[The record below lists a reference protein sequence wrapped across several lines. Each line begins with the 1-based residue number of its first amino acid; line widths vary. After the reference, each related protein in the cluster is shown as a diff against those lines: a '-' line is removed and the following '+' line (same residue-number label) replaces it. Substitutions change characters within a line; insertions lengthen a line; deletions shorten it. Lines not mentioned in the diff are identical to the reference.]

1 MDLAWGSP
9 LLTLPCSLTAGQV
22 RNSRVCDP
30 QNLKTLF
37 LEMVFKLMRQG
48 FVPYKSTREVIRWA
62 QLYWTSEPRLGG
74 ADSALC
80 RGTLMFLPQRWEP
93 PEFWVSFLGDNLT

>member
-1 MDLAWGSP
+1 MSDKAGGTEGDLAWGSL
-9 LLTLPCSLTAGQV
+9 LLTLPCSLTPGQV

-62 QLYWTSEPRLGG
+62 
-74 ADSALC
+74 
-80 RGTLMFLPQRWEP
+80 
-93 PEFWVSFLGDNLT
+93 